1 MVALSSLGSMRVLE
15 NYAIVGASKAA
26 LEALV
31 RYLAVELAP
40 RGIRVN
46 AISAGVVETG
56 ALEFFPNKD
65 EMLAIGRANPVGRLV
80 TPEDVA
86 ACTTFLC
93 SSDAEMIIGQTIV
106 IDGGG
111 GLILIAPPD
120 VASAAPGDDA

>member
-1 MVALSSLGSMRVLE
+1 MPTSCRCSSACAWTARPNS
-15 NYAIVGASKAA
+15 S
-26 LEALV
+26 
-31 RYLAVELAP
+31 P

-56 ALEFFPNKD
+56 ALEFFPNRE
-65 EMLAIGRANPVGRLV
+65 EMLAMGRMNPAGRLV

-93 SSDAEMIIGQTIV
+93 SPDAEMIIGQTIV

-111 GLILIAPPD
+111 GLILVAQPD